1 MKILLIGG
9 SGQLGG
15 DLLRN
20 NADHEIVAP
29 PRAQLDVEKSAD
41 VQRMMLR
48 FEPELVINCAAFHR
62 VPLCETEP
70 EQAFRTNCIAV
81 RDLARLCLEKDVTL
95 VTFSSDYVFGGEQ
108 NKPYE
113 ESSCPNPLQIYGIT
127 RLAGEHAARSVAPN
141 HTIIVRT
148 CGLYGVGGSRSKD
161 GNFVDQ
167 RVADAAR
174 QSELEMSCEQIVG
187 PTSTNDL
194 SQAVLQLIEHPRRKP
209 GVYHLVNE
217 GECSWYEFTEA
228 IFEALKHFGL
238 LMKDVT
244 VRPVDRKGL
253 SGQMRRPLYSVLANT
268 RASALGIRL
277 PPWRDALYR
286 YVRAKYAEIS

>member
-9 SGQLGG
+9 NGQLGS

-20 NADHEIVAP
+20 NVDHEILAP
-29 PRAQLDVEKSAD
+29 PRAKMDVERPAD
-41 VQRMMLR
+41 VERIMHR

-70 EQAFRTNCIAV
+70 EQAFRTNCVAV
-81 RDLARLCLEKDVTL
+81 RDLARLCRDRDIGL

-108 NKPYE
+108 TRPYE
-113 ESSCPNPLQIYGIT
+113 ESACPHPVQVYGIT
-127 RLAGEHAARSVAPN
+127 RLAGEHAARSVAPE
-141 HTIIVRT
+141 HAIIVRT
-148 CGLYGVGGSRSKD
+148 CGLYGVGGSRSKN

-174 QSELEMSCEQIVG
+174 VSEIEMSCEQIVG

-194 SQAVLQLIEHPRRKP
+194 SKAVWQLIQHPLRES
-209 GVYHLVNE
+209 GIYHLVNE
-217 GECSWYEFTEA
+217 GECSWYEFTRA
-228 IFEALKHFGL
+228 IFEALEELKVL
-238 LMKDVT
+238 DKDVK
-244 VRPVDRKGL
+244 VRPVNRNGL

-268 RASALGIRL
+268 RAGAMGIRL

-286 YVRAKYAEIS
+286 YLQIKYAETS

>member
-20 NADHEIVAP
+20 NVDHEILAP
-29 PRAQLDVEKSAD
+29 QRAQMDVERPVD
-41 VQRMMLR
+41 VERMIRR
-48 FEPELVINCAAFHR
+48 FEPELLINCAAYHR
-62 VPLCETEP
+62 VPSCETEP

-81 RDLARLCLEKDVTL
+81 RDLARLCRDRDIGL
-95 VTFSSDYVFGGEQ
+95 VTFSSDYVFGGER

-127 RLAGEHAARSVAPN
+127 RLAGEHAARSVAPE
-141 HTIIVRT
+141 HAIIVRT
-148 CGLYGVGGSRSKD
+148 CGLYGVGGSRSKN

-174 QSELEMSCEQIVG
+174 ISELEMSCEQIVA
-187 PTSTNDL
+187 PTSTSDL
-194 SQAVLQLIEHPRRKP
+194 SKAVLQLIEHPSREP
-209 GVYHLVNE
+209 GIYHLVNE
-217 GECSWYEFTEA
+217 GECSWYEFTKA
-228 IFEALKHFGL
+228 IFEALEQFQVLDNAVK
-238 LMKDVT
+238 
-244 VRPVDRKGL
+244 VRPVNRNGL

-268 RASALGIRL
+268 RASAIGIRL

-286 YVRAKYAEIS
+286 YLQTKYAKTI